1 MTHRAAAESVGPD
14 LTRLAGAAGSAFS
27 RPLHHIIFTISHKQA
42 VAGCSA
48 CAVTAAVAATG
59 GLLGQPPTHRA
70 PPRHDPIA
78 IDKCDTVHYHMSIV
92 DYYMYI

>member
-48 CAVTAAVAATG
+48 GPGRLGSRGRFNLAGPLTFASVCVAFKSMQVT
-59 GLLGQPPTHRA
+59 Q
-70 PPRHDPIA
+70 
-78 IDKCDTVHYHMSIV
+78 SS
-92 DYYMYI
+92 